1 MKSIGIFWS
10 DIDSTGKIGKGDS
23 EKTDGVPV
31 KQLEPNNARGDD
43 SFDLQL
49 NLWNTEVEDISTKA
63 RQNFCALDIGL
74 VFPRTVR
81 ELTFLLP
88 FRVDKQ
94 DFSDLAGYLSR
105 DTELL
110 CTVFNEDLKTSSEP
124 SKSYHLIDGGDIH
137 YIMYELAK
145 ENIINLE
152 YDETT
157 DVTEL
162 TLSINTD
169 FNSDLFK
176 SYSVFVRFRLKLHDL
191 SCFARK
197 KQVSNDWLQSA
208 FSSTYMFDI
217 RVNDGRELS
226 KKKRELVEHK
236 GYRMPLFTKIH
247 FFYMAHSEEMVE
259 NGSSIKLD
267 SRLLEKDRWHNYL
280 GQHFEFVS
288 ENLAHHWKSKIDK
301 HIKLQIL
308 SVVNDIIFVKTS
320 MDVRNVHGFT
330 LYFKTKFEDPRRNR
344 IVLYLTIV
352 ILMGIISSAFVSCF
366 SLVLPVNKSLSA
378 ILYALL
384 IILVSVIIFCGLRKE
399 CHKKY
404 STWLF
409 KS

>member
-1 MKSIGIFWS
+1 MIAECESALQYVCAR
-10 DIDSTGKIGKGDS
+10 S
-23 EKTDGVPV
+23 EHNDVR
-31 KQLEPNNARGDD
+31 EDD
-43 SFDLQL
+43 PFDLQL

-63 RQNFCALDIGL
+63 RHKFCALDIGL
-74 VFPRTVR
+74 VFPRSVR

-88 FRVDKQ
+88 FKVDKQ

-124 SKSYHLIDGGDIH
+124 SKSYHQIDGNGIR

-145 ENIINLE
+145 ENIINLV
-152 YDETT
+152 YDEAT

-162 TLSINTD
+162 TLSINTN

-247 FFYMAHSEEMVE
+247 FFYMADSEEMVE

-280 GQHFEFVS
+280 GQNLEFVS

-301 HIKLQIL
+301 CIKPQLI
-308 SVVNDIIFVKTS
+308 SIVNDFILVKTS

-330 LYFKTKFEDPRRNR
+330 LYFKTKFEDLRISR

-352 ILMGIISSAFVSCF
+352 ILLGIISSVCASFLIDCASNK
-366 SLVLPVNKSLSA
+366 LPSNIFY
-378 ILYALL
+378 ILF
-384 IILVSVIIFCGLRKE
+384 IILVIVIILCGLRKE

-404 STWLF
+404 STWYF